1 MVSRSWSISLAAA
14 GCAAAVIVGTEQS
27 TLGAQ
32 RGTPPPAAAQRPEP
46 PAQKSAPAAGQKPA
60 PPAGQKPAPAASQKP
75 AIAAAL
81 DTQVRLDRAGFSPGE
96 IDGVDGRNTTQAL
109 AAMKKAGRTLDA
121 EPLDIVVPYVIAN
134 EDVAGPFTEKIPAD
148 MMAKSKLD
156 ALNYSTPAE
165 ALGEKFH
172 ASPALLQKLNPG
184 ARFVAGETIFVP
196 NIQPRGFGEAG
207 GPATDK
213 NDKPTPPAAADKQPP
228 DPPRTGARGG
238 NPPVTAAAPPTT
250 AGRGAT
256 PPVTGR
262 GTDPQGAQ
270 KPAPPA
276 GAPPEAA
283 ARNFRIVVSKSASTL
298 QVLDEKGGVVFHA
311 PVTSGSE
318 KDPLPLG
325 KWAVT
330 AVARRPTFNYNPDL
344 FWDANPAH
352 AKAKIPPGPNNP
364 VGLVWI
370 DLTKEHYG
378 IHGTPEPGK
387 IGHTESHGCVRLTNW
402 DALHVAGLVRK
413 GTVVIFEP

>member
-1 MVSRSWSISLAAA
+1 MVSRSWSVSLAAA
-14 GCAAAVIVGTEQS
+14 GCAAAVILTTEQA
-27 TLGAQ
+27 TFGAQ
-32 RGTPPPAAAQRPEP
+32 RAAAPPSAQRPDP
-46 PAQKSAPAAGQKPA
+46 QAQKPA

-81 DTQVRLDRAGFSPGE
+81 ETQVRLDRAGFSPGE

-156 ALNYSTPAE
+156 ALNYTTPVE

-196 NIQPRGFGEAG
+196 NIQPRGFGEAS
-207 GPATDK
+207 GPAKDK
-213 NDKPTPPAAADKQPP
+213 NDPAAPPAAAADKQPP

-238 NPPVTAAAPPTT
+238 NPPVTGAAPPT
-250 AGRGAT
+250 AGGRGAI
-256 PPVTGR
+256 PPASGR
-262 GTDPQGAQ
+262 GTEPPAPQGAQ
-270 KPAPPA
+270 KPAPPT
-276 GAPPEAA
+276 GAQPEAA

-298 QVLDEKGGVVFHA
+298 QVLDEKGGIVFHA

-325 KWAVT
+325 KWSVT

-413 GTVVIFEP
+413 GTVVVFEP

>member
-14 GCAAAVIVGTEQS
+14 GCAAAVILGSEQA
-27 TLGAQ
+27 TFGAQ
-32 RGTPPPAAAQRPEP
+32 RGAGPVGPAPAQRPDP
-46 PAQKSAPAAGQKPA
+46 QAQTPA
-60 PPAGQKPAPAASQKP
+60 PPAAGQKPAPAASQKP

-81 DTQVRLDRAGFSPGE
+81 ETQVRLDRAGFSPGE

-121 EPLDIVVPYVIAN
+121 EPVDIVVPYVIAN

-184 ARFVAGETIFVP
+184 ARFVDGETIFVP
-196 NIQPRGFGEAG
+196 NIQPRGFGDTGA
-207 GPATDK
+207 PATDK
-213 NDKPTPPAAADKQPP
+213 NDKAAPPAAAADKQPP

-238 NPPVTAAAPPTT
+238 NPPVTGAAPPTGP
-250 AGRGAT
+250 GRGAT
-256 PPVTGR
+256 PPASGR
-262 GTDPQGAQ
+262 GTEPPAPQGAQ

-276 GAPPEAA
+276 GAQPDAA
-283 ARNFRIVVSKSASTL
+283 VRNFRIVVSKSASTL

-325 KWAVT
+325 KWTVT
-330 AVARRPTFNYNPDL
+330 GVARRPTFNYNPDL
-344 FWDANPAH
+344 FWDADPAH

-413 GTVVIFEP
+413 GTVVVFEP